1 MQRVHRLFTDE
12 RGGVLIIGALALPLV
27 IGVASLVTEYG
38 LALITKAQ
46 HQRVAD
52 LAAYSGALA
61 YTRNQSEGDMRS
73 AAARLAVLNG
83 VEAGKLTVALVDSP
97 RTSGARAVSVTINDA
112 QPLFLAQVLNLDTNL
127 KIASAALAEVGT
139 SQQAGCMLALSGT
152 QTGITLSGGTQVTSK
167 SCVVVSNSTITLPC
181 GTRITAIGATYNST
195 APTICQW
202 QPTLV
207 TPEGTNVTPV
217 KTATPD
223 PLAGNKS
230 VATAVARIKTVK
242 AMTAPAAPAVASGTN
257 IDFGWG
263 DEKTKAAVAA
273 AGCTATW
280 AQPLWTVNCGGKA
293 TLNFGSITIGGGLRL
308 AFNTQAGAGA
318 TYNFSGSITNSG
330 GSRMEFGPG
339 TYNIA
344 RGIVAQGGTTTIFG
358 AGIFRIGRGESGCN
372 GGAQVSICN
381 MSTLTFDGPSTFEL
395 AGGFMNTGGSTLTL
409 GSGTTNSY
417 RLGASSTGEAIIIGG
432 GSKTFMA
439 DATGANS
446 VFEAVGHVN
455 GGGGGG
461 SCLVIPAARQHD
473 IAGNFLASGNV
484 YLGAGIYTID
494 GYFALGANGGGGGAS
509 CNGTTSVTGNDVSLV
524 ISGEQTPTGGS
535 CGGYAF
541 CIAAG
546 YSGVRLVAPTSGT
559 MAKLAVIGPQDAAR
573 TAGALF
579 TEGGSN
585 GVVSG
590 AFYFPNG
597 PLVMN
602 GGASTGGL
610 SDGCFHPIASRI
622 TLSGGTSQ
630 VSECIGGAASGGGK
644 VAIVQ

>member
-12 RGGVLIIGALALPLV
+12 RGSVLIIGALALPLV

-38 LALITKAQ
+38 LALVTKAQ

-61 YTRNQSEGDMRS
+61 YTHNQSESDMRS

-83 VEAGKLTVALVDSP
+83 VDAGKLTVALVDSP
-97 RTSGARAVSVTINDA
+97 RTSGAKAVRVTINDT
-112 QPLFLAQVLNLDTNL
+112 QPLFLAQVLNLNTDL
-127 KIASAALAEVGT
+127 EIASAALAEVGT

-152 QTGITLSGGTQVTSK
+152 QTGITLSGGTQVTAK
-167 SCVVVSNSTITLPC
+167 SCVVASNANITLPC
-181 GTRITAIGATYNST
+181 GTKITTIGATYNSSSS
-195 APTICQW
+195 PSICQW

-207 TPEGTNVTPV
+207 TPEGANVTPV

-230 VATAVARIKTVK
+230 VATAVARLKTVN
-242 AMTAPAAPAVASGTN
+242 AMTAPSAPTVATGQDIEFAWDQN
-257 IDFGWG
+257 
-263 DEKTKAAVAA
+263 KTKAQAVA

-280 AQPLWTVNCGGKA
+280 AQPLWTLNCGSKA
-293 TLNFGSITIGGGLRL
+293 TLNFGTITVGGGINV
-308 AFNTQAGAGA
+308 AFNIQAGSGT
-318 TYNFSGSITNSG
+318 TYNFSGPVNNT
-330 GSRMEFGPG
+330 GSQMQFGPG
-339 TYNIA
+339 TYNMA
-344 RGIVAQGGTTTIFG
+344 KGITTGGGTTTTFG
-358 AGIFRIGRGESGCN
+358 AGTFRIGRSDSGCS
-372 GGAQVSICN
+372 GGARVSICN
-381 MSTLTFDGPSTFEL
+381 TSTLTFGGPSTFEL
-395 AGGFMNTGGSTLTL
+395 AGGFMNTGGATLTL

-417 RLGASSTGEAIIIGG
+417 RLGAGSSGEAIVIGG
-432 GSKTFMA
+432 GSKTVMG

-446 VFEAVGHVN
+446 VFEVAGHIN
-455 GGGGGG
+455 GSGG

-473 IAGNFLASGNV
+473 IDGNFLASGNV

-524 ISGEQTPTGGS
+524 ISGEQTPTSGS
-535 CGGYAF
+535 CSGYAF

-559 MAKLAVIGPQDAAR
+559 MAKLAVIGPQDAAK

-585 GVVSG
+585 GVISG

-610 SDGCFHPIASRI
+610 SDACFHPIASRI

-630 VSECIGGAASGGGK
+630 VSECIGGAATGGGK

>member
-1 MQRVHRLFTDE
+1 MQCLHRFSRDE

-27 IGVASLVTEYG
+27 LGGASLVTEYG
-38 LALITKAQ
+38 LALVTKAQ

-52 LAAYSGALA
+52 MAAYGGALA
-61 YTRNQSEGDMRS
+61 YMRNQSESDMRS
-73 AAARLAVLNG
+73 AASRLAVLNG
-83 VEAGKLTVALVDSP
+83 VGAGKLTVALVDSP
-97 RTSGARAVSVTINDA
+97 RTAGAKAVSVTINDT

-127 KIASAALAEVGT
+127 EIASASLAEVGS

-152 QTGITLSGGTQVTSK
+152 ETGITLSGGTQVTAK
-167 SCVVVSNSTITLPC
+167 SCVVASNSTITLPC
-181 GTRITAIGATYNST
+181 GTKITTIGATYNST
-195 APTICQW
+195 VPSICQW

-207 TPEGTNVTPV
+207 TPAGANVTPV

-230 VATAVARIKTVK
+230 VATAVARFATVK
-242 AMTAPAAPAVASGTN
+242 AMTAPAMPSVASGQDIEFAWDQN
-257 IDFGWG
+257 
-263 DEKTKAAVAA
+263 KTKAQAVA
-273 AGCTATW
+273 AGCTASW
-280 AQPLWTVNCGGKA
+280 AQPLWTLNCGSKT
-293 TLNFGSITIGGGLRL
+293 TLNFGTITVGGGINV
-308 AFNTQAGAGA
+308 AFNVQAGSGT
-318 TYNFSGSITNSG
+318 TYNFSGPVSNT
-330 GSRMEFGPG
+330 GSQMQFGPG
-339 TYNIA
+339 TYNMA
-344 RGIVAQGGTTTIFG
+344 KGFTTGGGTTTTFG
-358 AGIFRIGRGESGCN
+358 AGTFRIGRSDSGCN
-372 GGAQVSICN
+372 GGARVSICN
-381 MSTLTFDGPSTFEL
+381 TSTLTFGGPSTFEL
-395 AGGFMNTGGSTLTL
+395 VGGFMNTGGATLTL
-409 GSGTTNSY
+409 GSGTANSY
-417 RLGASSTGEAIIIGG
+417 RLGASSSGDAIIVGG
-432 GSKTFMA
+432 GSKTVMG

-446 VFEAVGHVN
+446 VFEAVGHIN
-455 GGGGGG
+455 GGGGG
-461 SCLVIPAARQHD
+461 SCLVVPAARQHD
-473 IAGNFLASGNV
+473 IEGNFLASGNV
-484 YLGAGIYTID
+484 YLGTGIYTVD

-524 ISGEQTPTGGS
+524 ISGAQTPSSGS
-535 CGGYAF
+535 CKGYAF

-546 YSGVRLVAPTSGT
+546 YSGVRLVAPTTGT
-559 MAKLAVIGPQDAAR
+559 MARLAVIGPQDAAR

-590 AFYFPNG
+590 AFYFPHG